1 MLRIL
6 GHRLL
11 LSVPLLI
18 FVTALTFFLV
28 SLTPGDP
35 AVVILGQNR
44 APAEY
49 QQLREQ
55 LGLLKPVPVQYAG
68 WVSTLAHGS
77 LGTSI
82 FNGESVVTQL
92 SARLGVTLSLVTLT
106 ALVSALIGVSLGIAS
121 ALRQGA
127 LARSVDVLS
136 LLGIILPNFWVA
148 LVLVA
153 IFAVRLHW
161 LPAVGY
167 VNPSTSLSGWARS
180 LVLPVVVLAAPAV
193 GLIAQQTRNAML
205 DVLDRP
211 FIRTL
216 KAGGVSHRS
225 LIYRHALR
233 NAGVPVVTVIGLV
246 FIALLGGTIIA
257 ENVFALPGLGGL
269 AVDATGRHDLPV
281 IQGIVLYFTVIV
293 VVVNLLI
300 DLLYAWLN
308 PRIRVS

>member
-6 GHRLL
+6 GNRLL
-11 LSVPLLI
+11 LALPLLV

-44 APAEY
+44 APEEY
-49 QQLREQ
+49 QRLRVQ
-55 LGLLKPVPVQYAG
+55 LGLLDPVPVQYAHWLG
-68 WVSTLAHGS
+68 TLAHGS
-77 LGTSI
+77 LGESI
-82 FNGESVVTQL
+82 FNNESVVAKL
-92 SARLGVTLSLVTLT
+92 GSRLGVTLSLVTLT
-106 ALVSALIGVSLGIAS
+106 ALVSSLIGVALGVAS

-127 LARSVDVLS
+127 LARAVDVLS
-136 LLGIILPNFWVA
+136 LLGIVLPNFWVA

-153 IFAVRLHW
+153 VFAVRLHW
-161 LPAVGY
+161 FPAIGY
-167 VNPSTSLSGWARS
+167 VTPSASVSGWLRS
-180 LVLPVVVLAAPAV
+180 LALPVVVLAGPAI
-193 GLIAQQTRNAML
+193 GFIAQQTRNAML

-216 KAGGVSHRS
+216 RAGGVPGRS

-233 NAGVPVVTVIGLV
+233 NAGIPIITVVGLV

-269 AVDATGRHDLPV
+269 AVEATGRHDLPV

-293 VVVNLLI
+293 VIVNVAV

-308 PRIRVS
+308 PRVRVT

>member
-11 LSVPLLI
+11 LSVPLLL

-44 APAEY
+44 APEEY
-49 QQLREQ
+49 QRLREQ
-55 LGLLKPVPVQYAG
+55 LGLLEPVPVQYAR
-68 WVSTLAHGS
+68 WVTTLAHGS
-77 LGTSI
+77 LGVSI
-82 FNGESVVTQL
+82 FNSESVVAKL
-92 SARLGVTLSLVTLT
+92 NSRLGVTLSLVTIT
-106 ALVSALIGVSLGIAS
+106 ALVASVLGVALGIAS
-121 ALRQGA
+121 ALRRGV
-127 LARSVDVLS
+127 LARTVDVIS
-136 LLGIILPNFWVA
+136 MLGIVLPSFWIA
-148 LVLVA
+148 LILVA
-153 IFAVRLHW
+153 VFAVRLRW
-161 LPAVGY
+161 LPAIGY
-167 VNPSTSLSGWARS
+167 VHPTTSPGGWLRS
-180 LVLPVVVLAAPAV
+180 LVLPVAVLAGPAI

-205 DVLDRP
+205 DVLERP

-216 KAGGVSHRS
+216 RAGGVQPLS

-233 NAGVPVVTVIGLV
+233 NAGIPILTVIGLV
-246 FIALLGGTIIA
+246 FIGLLGGTIIA

-269 AVDATGRHDLPV
+269 AVEATGRHDLPV

-293 VVVNLLI
+293 VAVNLLV

-308 PRIRVS
+308 PRIRV

>member
-11 LSVPLLI
+11 FSIPLLI

-44 APAEY
+44 APEEY

-55 LGLLKPVPVQYAG
+55 LGLLKPVPVQYAN
-68 WVSTLAHGS
+68 WITTLAHGS

-82 FNGESVVTQL
+82 FNNESVVAKL
-92 SARLGVTLSLVTLT
+92 NARLGVTLSLVTLT
-106 ALVSALIGVSLGIAS
+106 ALVSSIIGVALGIAS
-121 ALRQGA
+121 ALKRGA
-127 LARSVDVLS
+127 LARAVNVLS
-136 LLGIILPNFWVA
+136 LLGIVLPSFWVA

-153 IFAVRLHW
+153 IFAVRLRW
-161 LPAVGY
+161 LPAIGY
-167 VNPSTSLSGWARS
+167 INPSASLPGWLRS
-180 LVLPVVVLAAPAV
+180 LVLPVVVLAGPAV
-193 GLIAQQTRNAML
+193 GIIAQQTRNAML
-205 DVLDRP
+205 DVLERP

-216 KAGGVSHRS
+216 RAGGVKPSS

-233 NAGVPVVTVIGLV
+233 NAGVPVLTVIGLV
-246 FIALLGGTIIA
+246 FIGLLGGTIIA

-269 AVDATGRHDLPV
+269 AVEATGRHDLPV

-293 VVVNLLI
+293 VVVNLLVN
-300 DLLYAWLN
+300 LLYAWLN